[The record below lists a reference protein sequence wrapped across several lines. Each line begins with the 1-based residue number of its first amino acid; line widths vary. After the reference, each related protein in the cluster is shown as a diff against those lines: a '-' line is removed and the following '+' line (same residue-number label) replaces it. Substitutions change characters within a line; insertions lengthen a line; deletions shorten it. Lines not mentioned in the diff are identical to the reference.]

1 MKWWH
6 QRLTEGLVL
15 DLIWDGTQEVEVV
28 HLHLGRFLLMGFR
41 LRDGG
46 DGVSGNGPE
55 RRRGQ
60 HVCERMGRRGPG
72 LADGG
77 SHGGASGAGVVSRDV
92 CGGRVTRTGW
102 ELCEG
107 GERAVRGIPGCA
119 CGCRVGCGGED
130 AGRASHTSFPAGMT
144 NRSGRE
150 EGGRGTAVVASM
162 EGSGGEGNRASGI
175 SGAGGAP
182 GRTVHHLF
190 VWTSTIASY
199 RVV

>member
-1 MKWWH
+1 
-6 QRLTEGLVL
+6 VL

-102 ELCEG
+102 ELCKG

-119 CGCRVGCGGED
+119 CGCRVGCGGRGRG
-130 AGRASHTSFPAGMT
+130 AGIAHEFPGGDDEQE
-144 NRSGRE
+144 RK
-150 EGGRGTAVVASM
+150 GGRWTRDDN
-162 EGSGGEGNRASGI
+162 GSVDGRFWRGRKSGERDFRRRRGAGQNRA
-175 SGAGGAP
+175 P
-182 GRTVHHLF
+182 F
-190 VWTSTIASY
+190 VCVDVYNSIL
-199 RVV
+199 